1 MKTTCFNN
9 TISKAEHEG
18 KLPQSRW
25 SFSAHNFSNSGYFH
39 KIFGMHFQEGLFF
52 LYTSP
57 LLYFWN
63 YNPSLNGQIISLI
76 GAQFRSQIHL
86 LRAEWYKVLKILHC
100 RVSPIL
106 YIKFPSFFRW
116 KATYENPSKGLQ
128 KGKENYWNSFW
139 NYNLESQ
146 SLLGV
151 FLWDKFIFD
160 FVFGRGAWFNV
171 CNTCTYIQKKSYFH
185 VFLEKDHL
193 SFSVQRK
200 KSCFW
205 EKNTTFS
212 DNTRKIIFR
221 CNFIE

>member
-9 TISKAEHEG
+9 TILMAEPEG

-25 SFSAHNFSNSGYFH
+25 SFSANNFSNSGYFH
-39 KIFGMHFQEGLFF
+39 KIFGMHFQEGFFF

-116 KATYENPSKGLQ
+116 KAIYENPSKGLQ

-151 FLWDKFIFD
+151 SLWDKFIFD
-160 FVFGRGAWFNV
+160 FVSGRGALFNV
-171 CNTCTYIQKKSYFH
+171 CNTCTYIQKISYFH